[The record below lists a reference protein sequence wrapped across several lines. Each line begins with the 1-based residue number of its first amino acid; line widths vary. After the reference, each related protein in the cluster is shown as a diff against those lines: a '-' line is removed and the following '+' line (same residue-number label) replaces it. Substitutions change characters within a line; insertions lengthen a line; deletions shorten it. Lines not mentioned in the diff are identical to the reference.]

1 MIKTVIFDIG
11 RVLLGFEW
19 HDYIYS
25 IMDKETAD
33 IVTEAMW
40 GTGYWHEIDR
50 AVIPISELLELF
62 YSAAPDYRE
71 DIDLAFNRVGECVR
85 RFDYPISWINGL
97 KERGYQVLYLSNMSE
112 YMMGQAPEAFDFLEY
127 MDGGVFSCDVKLIKP
142 DPAIYQVICDKYN
155 LVPGE
160 CIFIDDNAANI
171 ASANEFG
178 LNTVLFDS
186 YEQACA
192 ELEAALVVDAE

>member
-19 HDYIYS
+19 YDYIYS

-33 IVTEAMW
+33 IATEAMW

-50 AVIPISELLELF
+50 AVIPIPELLEMF
-62 YSAAPDYRE
+62 YSAAPDYK
-71 DIDLAFNRVGECVR
+71 DAIKLAFDRVGECVR
-85 RFDYPISWINGL
+85 KYDYPVTWIKDL

-112 YMMGQAPEAFDFLEY
+112 YVMGEAPDAFDFLEH

-142 DPAIYQVICDKYN
+142 DPAIYQVICDKYDLN
-155 LVPGE
+155 PAE

-171 ASANEFG
+171 KSANEFG
-178 LNTVLFDS
+178 LNTVLFES
-186 YEQACA
+186 YEQAHA
-192 ELEAALVVDAE
+192 ELEDKLAAL